1 MAQKYKC
8 NRCGSIFSADGQGD
22 VRCPQCGTEDI
33 VVVTDGSSNKK
44 IIIAVLIFIILAA
57 GGLVAYKLLSDNG
70 TKTDEPKIALN
81 NVEFTDMGESMPVT
95 IDTDS
100 ASYTFKVFAIL
111 SEQISEPVY
120 YSISLADGTVKTS
133 NDGLFR
139 NVPPS
144 REYTY
149 IVRANVKGRDDIKEA
164 TLEVTGFYPIEKES
178 DVKNPAVPGDTS
190 EIPGEPVKP
199 RVTVQQVQQWVNNLP
214 SEQST
219 SMLVKTRGNNLVQQ
233 PVQWAFTNLRSGES
247 KPQNASVVMEK
258 LDSEWTSLTVVSITT
273 SPSNGMLTSLTC
285 KINYREE

>member
-57 GGLVAYKLLSDNG
+57 GGLVAYKLLSDNDAATG
-70 TKTDEPKIALN
+70 SPEPKDLN

-164 TLEVTGFYPIEKES
+164 TLEVTGFYPIEKS
-178 DVKNPAVPGDTS
+178 DVENPDISDDTTKA
-190 EIPGEPVKP
+190 PGEPVKP
-199 RVTVQQVQQWVNNLP
+199 RVTVQQVQQWVDNLL
-214 SEQST
+214 SEGSG

-233 PVQWAFTNLRSGES
+233 PVHWAFTNLRSGES

>member
-1 MAQKYKC
+1 
-8 NRCGSIFSADGQGD
+8 
-22 VRCPQCGTEDI
+22 
-33 VVVTDGSSNKK
+33 VVVNDGSSSKK
-44 IIIAVLIFIILAA
+44 IIIAALIFIILAA

-70 TKTDEPKIALN
+70 TTPDSPKLPVLN

-164 TLEVTGFYPIEKES
+164 SLEVTGFYPIEKES
-178 DVKNPAVPGDTS
+178 DVENPAVPDNTT
-190 EIPGEPVKP
+190 EAPGEPAKP
-199 RVTVQQVQQWVNNLP
+199 RVTIQQVQQWVDNLLNEG
-214 SEQST
+214 SG
-219 SMLVKTRGNNLVQQ
+219 SMLVKTRGNNLVMQ
-233 PVQWAFTNLRSGES
+233 PVHWAFTNLKSGES

-273 SPSNGMLTSLTC
+273 SPSNGMLTALTC